1 MKSLKSNLNQLRE
14 EIDTLDNELISILAE
29 RMKVAEAVGK
39 YKVENGL
46 KPLDKKRWQTVLD
59 SRIALGKKAG
69 LPSTFVHSLFDI
81 IHKHSL
87 SIQKGLKP

>member
-39 YKVENGL
+39 YKVENG
-46 KPLDKKRWQTVLD
+46 
-59 SRIALGKKAG
+59 
-69 LPSTFVHSLFDI
+69 
-81 IHKHSL
+81 
-87 SIQKGLKP
+87 